1 MIFCLD
7 ASEAIVLNSPS
18 RKDASEAIVL
28 NSLSR
33 KNHLVTRHVWVDSAA
48 QPGTNSVRIC
58 GDIVPRCK
66 HIFDSIG
73 IQINHSNR
81 ITIYVSM

>member
-7 ASEAIVLNSPS
+7 ASDAIVLNSPS

-33 KNHLVTRHVWVDSAA
+33 KNHLVTRHVWVDSAE

-73 IQINHSNR
+73 IQINYSNH
-81 ITIYVSM
+81 IAIYGSM

>member
-1 MIFCLD
+1 M
-7 ASEAIVLNSPS
+7 LNSLS

-33 KNHLVTRHVWVDSAA
+33 KSHLVTRHVWVDSAE
-48 QPGTNSVRIC
+48 QPGTNSVRIW
-58 GDIVPRCK
+58 GDIVSRCK

-73 IQINHSNR
+73 IQTNYSNH
-81 ITIYVSM
+81 IAIYVSM

>member
-7 ASEAIVLNSPS
+7 ASEAIVLNSLS
-18 RKDASEAIVL
+18 RKDACEAIVL

-33 KNHLVTRHVWVDSAA
+33 KSHLVTRHVWVDSAE
-48 QPGTNSVRIC
+48 QPGTNSVRVC

-73 IQINHSNR
+73 IQINHSKQ

>member
-1 MIFCLD
+1 MLNSLD
-7 ASEAIVLNSPS
+7 ASEAIVLNSLS

-33 KNHLVTRHVWVDSAA
+33 KNHLVTRHVWVDSAE
-48 QPGTNSVRIC
+48 QPGTNSVRIY